1 MLTTCCVSEKRQV
14 LFSATAVE
22 VLDDDEEPVLGTD
35 YKADKVGSRTRSDHL
50 RQYVSQA
57 KSMTWQC
64 PFFSVFL

>member
-1 MLTTCCVSEKRQV
+1 MLTPCCVSEKRKV

-50 RQYVSQA
+50 RQYVGKE

-64 PFFSVFL
+64 NIFSVLL